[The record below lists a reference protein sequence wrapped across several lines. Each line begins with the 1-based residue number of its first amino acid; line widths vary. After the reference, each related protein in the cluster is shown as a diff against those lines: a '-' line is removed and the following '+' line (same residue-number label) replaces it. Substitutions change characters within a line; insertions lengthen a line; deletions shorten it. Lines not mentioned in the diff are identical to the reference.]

1 MDTLLLHDIL
11 IIILLSVVVI
21 YLCHRLRLPIIV
33 GFLLTGVLAGPHG
46 FALVNEIEAVK
57 TLAETG
63 IILLMFTIGLEFSFR
78 SLFRIRRPVLLG
90 GSLQILLTS
99 LATFAVARLAGFGTG
114 EAVFAGFLV
123 SLSSTAIVMKV
134 LQERAEMDTPQGNAS
149 LGILIF
155 QDIAV
160 VPMML
165 MIPLLA
171 GTEQTGWTTLAI
183 LGAKIAA
190 IGLLVPFLSR
200 WLVPR
205 IFFGIAKTKSR
216 ELFLIT
222 TLALCLAIAWLTQE
236 AGLSLALGS
245 FLAGLIISDSEYSH
259 QAMGEILPFKDV
271 FTSFFFVSI
280 GMLLDIG
287 FFLKQ
292 PHVLVLIALGI
303 LAVKT
308 LTSGAAAFLSG
319 LSFRPSLIAGI
330 MLSQVGEF
338 SFILSQT
345 GVSQGLVSAD
355 AYQTFL
361 SVSVLTMMAT
371 PFLIAAAPN
380 LAEQALRLPLP
391 RRLKREKAHAHP
403 GKLPP
408 KENHIIIV
416 GFGLNGKNLARAA
429 GNAGIPYAII
439 EMNPASVRSERAK
452 GEPIAFGDATKPAVL
467 NHAGIKQA
475 RALVVLINDPVATR
489 RITEL
494 ARRLNPRIYIL
505 VRTRYVTEMTALHE
519 LGANDVIPEE
529 FETSVEIF
537 SRVLAKF
544 FIPKEEIEKMADD
557 IRSDGY
563 EMFRSFSRSGMP
575 SCTMESCLPD
585 LEIASFRI
593 PEESPAI
600 GQTLQETEMR
610 KRYGVTLLAVNRK
623 SHIITNPP
631 ADLIFEP
638 RDVLFVVGDAQ
649 DIRKV
654 RDRFGSGEGLLS
666 AGPKARLAP

>member
-1 MDTLLLHDIL
+1 MDTFLLNDIL

-21 YLCHRLRLPIIV
+21 YLCHRIRLPIIV
-33 GFLLTGVLAGPHG
+33 GFLLTGLLAGPHG
-46 FALVNEIEAVK
+46 FALVHEVDAVK

-78 SLFRIRRPVLLG
+78 SLFGIRKPVLLG
-90 GSLQILLTS
+90 GSLQILLTV
-99 LATFAVARLAGFGTG
+99 LATFAVARLAGFGPG

-123 SLSSTAIVMKV
+123 SLSSTAIVMKI
-134 LQERAEMDTPQGNAS
+134 LQDRAEMETPQGNAA

-165 MIPLLA
+165 LIPLLA
-171 GTEQTGWTTLAI
+171 GTQQTEWRTLAI
-183 LGAKIAA
+183 LGGKIVG

-200 WLVPR
+200 WLIPR
-205 IFFGIAKTKSR
+205 IFFGIAKTRSR

-222 TLALCLAIAWLTQE
+222 TLAICLAVTWLTHA

-259 QAMGEILPFKDV
+259 QALGEILPFKDV

-287 FFLKQ
+287 FFMLH
-292 PHVLVLIALGI
+292 PHVLLLTAIGV

-308 LTSGAAAFLSG
+308 LTAGTAAFFSG
-319 LSFRPSLIAGI
+319 LSLRPALIAGI
-330 MLSQVGEF
+330 TLCQVGEF
-338 SFILSQT
+338 SFILSET
-345 GVSQGLVSAD
+345 GVSHGLVSAD
-355 AYQTFL
+355 VYQTFL

-371 PFLIAAAPN
+371 PFLITAAPYVAGRVN
-380 LAEQALRLPLP
+380 RLPLP
-391 RRLKREKAHAHP
+391 QRLKREETTTPP
-403 GKLPP
+403 GKIPP
-408 KENHIIIV
+408 RENHIIIV

-429 GNAGIPYAII
+429 GNAGIPYTIV
-439 EMNPASVRSERAK
+439 EMNPASVRNERAK
-452 GEPIAFGDATKPAVL
+452 GEPIAFGDATQPAVL
-467 NHAGIKQA
+467 LHAGISRA
-475 RALVVLINDPVATR
+475 RTLVIVINDPAATR

-505 VRTRYVTEMTALHE
+505 VRTRYISEMNALID

-537 SRVLAKF
+537 SRVLAKY
-544 FIPKEEIEKMADD
+544 FIPKEEIEKMTRE
-557 IRSDGY
+557 IRLDGY
-563 EMFRSFSRSGMP
+563 EMFRSFSRSGLP
-575 SCTMESCLPD
+575 TCTMESCLPD

-593 PEESPAI
+593 EKGSSAI
-600 GQTLQETEMR
+600 AKTLQETQMR
-610 KRYGVTLLAVNRK
+610 KRHGVTLLAVNRN
-623 SHIITNPP
+623 SRIISNPA
-631 ADLIFEP
+631 ADLTFAVGDI
-638 RDVLFVVGDAQ
+638 LFVVGDIQ
-649 DIRKV
+649 DIRHVKHF
-654 RDRFGSGEGLLS
+654 FGPGENVNANGRT
-666 AGPKARLAP
+666 PP